1 MTPKQIRFAEAW
13 LRCENETQAAI
24 EAGYTERSAHNQ
36 GSRLM
41 KNEEVKEYI
50 RARLRAQHARE
61 VAKTDEVLRFLTS
74 VMRGEQKD
82 QFGLDAQ
89 LADRIKAGT
98 ELLKRYAAVE
108 ESEAESGS
116 DITISFGG
124 SEGSEE

>member
-1 MTPKQIRFAEAW
+1 MTPRQTRFCEAW

-36 GSRLM
+36 GCRLM

-61 VAKTDEVLRFLTS
+61 VAKTDEVLKFLTS
-74 VMRGEQKD
+74 VMRGEEKD

-89 LADRIKAGT
+89 LADRIKAGV

-108 ESEAESGS
+108 ETEGSGGNN
-116 DITISFGG
+116 IIIRFGG
-124 SEGSEE
+124 AEGSEE